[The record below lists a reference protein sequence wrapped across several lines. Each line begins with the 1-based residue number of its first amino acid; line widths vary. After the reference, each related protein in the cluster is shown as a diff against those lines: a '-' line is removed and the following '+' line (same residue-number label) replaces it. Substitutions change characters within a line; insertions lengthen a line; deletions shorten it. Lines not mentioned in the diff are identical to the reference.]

1 MSIYALGES
10 DAVAEIPMVERCE
23 LVGGPY
29 DGFVLLPHQGGAISK
44 WFYDQKNPE
53 AFAGSYSL
61 SGAPTVAMFHEIDLV
76 WVDGPHGE
84 AYYMMQDDVHWKA
97 VDMEQVLEGD

>member
-1 MSIYALGES
+1 MPTYGTT
-10 DAVAEIPMVERCE
+10 VADIPLVDRCE

-29 DGFVLLPHQGGAISK
+29 DGFVLLPQVAGVASK
-44 WFYDQKNPE
+44 WMSERNNPE
-53 AFAGSYSL
+53 AYAGSYSL

-76 WVDGPHGE
+76 WVDGPHGD

-97 VDMEQVLEGD
+97 VDAEVMFGD

>member
-1 MSIYALGES
+1 MSTYGDE
-10 DAVAEIPMVERCE
+10 VAGIPLVDRVE

-29 DGFVLLPHQGGAISK
+29 DGFVLLPHLGGVASK
-44 WFYDQKNPE
+44 WMAEKNNPE
-53 AFAGSYSL
+53 AYAGSYSL
-61 SGAPTVAMFHEIDLV
+61 HGAPAVAHFYEIDLV

-97 VDMEQVLEGD
+97 VDMEELLG